1 MTERRAVLLAVA
13 ALGLSACL
21 TGAAPAAPP
30 SFDHLREVRVEV
42 ASGEKTHVFSA
53 WVADTPGS
61 RARGLMYIRELPPD
75 RGMLFLYDFP
85 QFASFW
91 MKNTYI
97 PLDLLFISPD
107 GRIANIVEDAT
118 PLSLA
123 PLESVAPV
131 TAVLEVAGGTA
142 VRLGIRAGDRLRVAD
157 RPERA
162 VP

>member
-1 MTERRAVLLAVA
+1 MIQRRAALLAVA

-21 TGAAPAAPP
+21 AAAAPVAPP

-42 ASGEKTHVFSA
+42 ASGEKSHVFRA
-53 WVADTPGS
+53 WVADTPES
-61 RARGLMYIRELPPD
+61 RSRGLMYVRELPAD

-107 GRIANIVEDAT
+107 GTIVNIIENAT

-131 TAVLEVAGGTA
+131 ATVLEVAGGTA
-142 VRLGIRAGDRLRVAD
+142 ARGGIRAGDHVRVLGLSSA
-157 RPERA
+157 RER
-162 VP
+162 

>member
-1 MTERRAVLLAVA
+1 MTPRRTVLLALA

-21 TGAAPAAPP
+21 ASAAPAAPP
-30 SFDHLREVRVEV
+30 SFDGLREVRVEV
-42 ASGEKTHVFSA
+42 ASSGDTHVFHA
-53 WVADTPGS
+53 WIADTPES
-61 RARGLMYIRELPPD
+61 RARGLMYVRELPPG

-107 GRIANIVEDAT
+107 GSIANIVENAT

-131 TAVLEVAGGTA
+131 AKVLEVAGGTA
-142 VRLGIRAGDRLRVAD
+142 ARGGIRAGDHVRVLELPPAG
-157 RPERA
+157 ER
-162 VP
+162 